1 MSKEPTMEAL
11 NPTRVAVTL
20 AVAPLIFI
28 LAAGLMGALN
38 GQLFHADS
46 MATLLTLSATAIALT
61 AVAILLL
68 AGVRWGEVASTLQLK
83 KPPLRFV
90 LAGILVAVGVFA
102 VNIVITAMLPGEA
115 AAAGAE
121 LQKQTGASYAVAA
134 YLFVPL
140 VAPLFEELL
149 TRGALMGVILRSKSF
164 PRWLA
169 VVLPAIA
176 FSLMHFQ
183 GASTVAD
190 GRVLLVTL
198 LSGLAFGYLAY
209 RAKSIWPAVIAHG
222 GQNLLV
228 VLVAL
233 AVS

>member
-1 MSKEPTMEAL
+1 MSDDASAPAL
-11 NPTRVAVTL
+11 DSSRTIIALVL
-20 AVAPLIFI
+20 APLVFI

-38 GQLFHADS
+38 SSFFHAS
-46 MATLLTLSATAIALT
+46 NMAMLLILS
-61 AVAILLL
+61 AVAITLTTGAVLML
-68 AGVRWGEVASTLQLK
+68 SGVRASEFSATLRLT
-83 KPPLRFV
+83 KPSLRFV
-90 LAGILVAVGVFA
+90 FAGILVAVGVFA
-102 VNIVITAMLPGEA
+102 INVAVTAMLPGEA

-121 LQKQTGASYAVAA
+121 LQKQTGVSYALAA

-149 TRGALMGVILRSKSF
+149 TRGALMGVILRTRSAPK
-164 PRWLA
+164 WLA
-169 VVLPAIA
+169 IILPAVA

-183 GASTVAD
+183 GVSTVAD

-198 LSGLAFGYLAY
+198 ISGLAFGYLAY
-209 RAKSIWPAVIAHG
+209 RAGSIWPAVIAHG